1 MERHRSFLLGFG
13 LIICLFLLVTTSS
26 GQQTKEIKF
35 VAKEPVLIT
44 SAGQS
49 ADTQMVKVLVERLKI
64 GLKMNPLA
72 GPEALSEVKSII
84 VVIGGSTKGMG
95 AAGIDA
101 NKETAR
107 IEQVLS
113 KAKEMKVPVIGMHI
127 GGKARRGELS
137 DRFIHLVVPNSSYL
151 IVVKEGDSD
160 ELFSKTATANR
171 IPITLVNKISEAQEP
186 LKAIY
191 SK

>member
-1 MERHRSFLLGFG
+1 MKRRRSFLWSIG
-13 LIICLFLLVTTSS
+13 IVTCLFLLTTVAS
-26 GQQTKEIKF
+26 GQQTKETKF

-49 ADTQMVKVLVERLKI
+49 ADTQMVKVMAERLKI
-64 GLKMNPLA
+64 GLKMNPIA
-72 GPEALSEVKSII
+72 GPESLSEVKSVI

-101 NKETAR
+101 NKEASR
-107 IEQVLS
+107 IEQILS

-137 DRFIHLVVPNSSYL
+137 DRFIQLVVPNSSYL
-151 IVVKEGDSD
+151 IVVKEGDLD
-160 ELFSKTATANR
+160 ELFSKIATSNR

-186 LKAIY
+186 LKTIY
-191 SK
+191 GK